1 MTMATNAQNTFNAKG
16 IREDL
21 EDVVYRI
28 DPDKTPFLSNLTTDV
43 IGTATKH
50 EWQTQG
56 LTAPAANSQLEGNI
70 ITIGQA
76 KNRARIAN
84 YMNISTKSYGVSGTQ
99 RAVNVAGVQDE
110 YDEQRLLKALEL
122 KRDMEI
128 VLLQPVAY
136 QSGGTTTARV
146 SAGLPSYITNWDAG
160 ITQFSIPTG
169 DGTDTWNF
177 SQAMSGVAPGIS
189 ARAISLSLLN
199 TATYNAV
206 VKGAQPNMLL
216 LSAYEKKAFS
226 QLALTSS
233 SGAVQLRYNMPDEMS
248 GRLISA
254 VEMWQSD
261 YGGIQVVP
269 DLQMDLDPGA
279 ANNTSLKYSAFILDT
294 RYLATVYL
302 SGRQFVS
309 RDLGVTADADQG
321 YVLSEYTLRVGAPSA
336 QAWVP
341 LLT

>member
-1 MTMATNAQNTFNAKG
+1 MALVTNAQNTYAAIG

-28 DPDKTPFLSNLTTDV
+28 DPDKTPYLSNLTIDV

-56 LTAPAANSQLEGNI
+56 LTAPALNSQLEGNV
-70 ITIGQA
+70 ITPRALKQ
-76 KNRARIAN
+76 RARIAN
-84 YMNISTKSYGVSGTQ
+84 YMNISSKAYAVSGTE
-99 RAVNVAGVQDE
+99 RAVNIAGVQDE
-110 YDEQRLLKALEL
+110 FDEQRLLAALEL

-128 VLLQPVAY
+128 TLLTNEGY
-136 QSGGTTTARV
+136 QSGGTTTARIC
-146 SAGLPSYITNWDAG
+146 AGLPAYITNWDAG
-160 ITQFSIPTG
+160 PILYSAPTG
-169 DGTDTWNF
+169 DGTNAWNF
-177 SQAMSGVAPGIS
+177 SAITSAS
-189 ARAISLSLLN
+189 ARALSLSILN

-216 LSAYEKKAFS
+216 VSAYIKKAFS
-226 QLALTSS
+226 QLALTGS

-254 VEMWQSD
+254 AEMWQSD
-261 YGGIQVVP
+261 YGAIQVVP
-269 DLQMDLDPGA
+269 DIQMDLDPNAGA
-279 ANNTSLKYSAFILDT
+279 LQITSLKFTAFILDT
-294 RYLATVYL
+294 RYLASVYL
-302 SGRQFVS
+302 TGRQFVS
-309 RDLGVTADADQG
+309 RDLGVTGDADQG
-321 YVLSEYTLRVGAPSA
+321 YVLSEFTQRVGAPLA

>member
-1 MTMATNAQNTFNAKG
+1 MALVTNAQNTYQAIG

-28 DPDKTPFLSNLTTDV
+28 DPDKTPFLSNLTTDT
-43 IGTATKH
+43 IGTATKY

-56 LTAPAANSQLEGNI
+56 LTAPAYNAQLEGNN

-84 YMNISTKSYGVSGTQ
+84 YMNISFKSYGVTGTE
-99 RAVNVAGVQDE
+99 RAVTVAGVQDE

-122 KRDMEI
+122 KRDME
-128 VLLQPVAY
+128 VTLLQPIAY
-136 QSGGTTTARV
+136 NSGGTTTARV
-146 SAGLPSYITNWDAG
+146 CAGLPSYITNWDVG
-160 ITQFSIPTG
+160 ITNFSAPTG
-169 DGTDTWNF
+169 DGTNTWNF
-177 SQAMSGVAPGIS
+177 LDAVSSNNS
-189 ARAISLSLLN
+189 TRALSLSLLN

-206 VKGAQPNMLL
+206 VKGSQPNMML

-226 QLALTSS
+226 QLALTGS

-269 DLQMDLDPGA
+269 DIQMDLDPGA
-279 ANNTSLKYSAFILDT
+279 AQNAKNKFNVYILDT
-294 RYLATVYL
+294 RYLSCVYL
-302 SGRQFVS
+302 NGRQFVS
-309 RDLGVTADADQG
+309 RDLGVVADADQG
-321 YVLSEYTLRVGAPSA
+321 YVLSEYTLRVGAPTA
-336 QAWVP
+336 LAWVP

>member
-1 MTMATNAQNTFNAKG
+1 MTMATNAQNTFNAIG

-28 DPDKTPFLSNLTTDV
+28 DPDKTPFLSNLTIDV
-43 IGTATKH
+43 VGTQTKH

-56 LTAPAANSQLEGNI
+56 LTAPALNSQLEGNVI
-70 ITIGQA
+70 AVGPA
-76 KNRARIAN
+76 KNRSRIAN
-84 YMNISTKSYGVSGTQ
+84 YMNISTKSFGVTGTA
-99 RAVNVAGVQDE
+99 RAVTIAGVQDD
-110 YDEQRLLKALEL
+110 YDEQRLLKSLEL

-128 VLLQPVAY
+128 VLLTNEAY
-136 QSGGTTTARV
+136 QAGGTTTSRIC
-146 SAGLPSYITNWDAG
+146 AGLPAYITNWDAG
-160 ITQFSIPTG
+160 VTQYTAPTG
-169 DGTDTWNF
+169 DGTDAWNF
-177 SQAMSGVAPGIS
+177 AAITTASS
-189 ARAISLSLLN
+189 RAISLSILN

-206 VKGAQPNMLL
+206 VKGAMPSMLL
-216 LSAYEKKAFS
+216 MSAYQKKAFS
-226 QLALTSS
+226 QLALTST

-248 GRLISA
+248 GKFISA

-269 DLQMDLDPGA
+269 DIQMDLDPGV
-279 ANNTSLKYSAFILDT
+279 TKSTTMKYEAFILDT
-294 RYLATVYL
+294 RYLACAYL
-302 SGRQFVS
+302 QGRQFVS

-321 YVLSEYTLRVGAPSA
+321 YVLSEYTLRVGSPTA